1 MAPGE
6 KIKAKIKKNL
16 PVRGPQAPTIKEL
29 MRWYCL
35 NTNTHGCRRIVVS
48 RGRLRRLLWI
58 LFTLTAVALIFW
70 QCALLVASFYTV
82 SVSIKVHFQKL
93 DFPAVTICNINP
105 YKYSVVRDLL
115 ADLEQETRVAL
126 KTLYGFPENTSRKR
140 REAESWSSAW
150 EGTRPKFLRLVPL
163 MVFSQDE
170 TSQARDFLTG
180 RKRKFS
186 GRIIHKASDAMHVHA
201 SKEVVG
207 FQLCSNDTSHCTLYT
222 FSSGVNAIQEWYKL
236 HYMNIM
242 AQVPLEKKIN
252 MSYSAE
258 ELLVTCLFDG
268 VSCDARN
275 FTLFHH
281 PMYGNCYTFN
291 NRENET
297 ILSTSMGGSEYGL
310 QVILYINEE
319 EYNPFLVS
327 STGAKVIVHR
337 QDEYPFIE
345 DVGTEIETA
354 MATSI
359 GMHLTE
365 SFKLSE
371 PYSQC
376 TEDGSDVPIS
386 NIYNAAYSLQICLH
400 SCFQTKMVE
409 KCGCAQYSQP
419 LPPTANY
426 CNYQQHPNW
435 MYCYYELH
443 QAFVREEL
451 GCQSVCREA
460 CSFKEWTLT
469 TSLAQW
475 PSVVSEKWLLPVLTW
490 DQGQQIK
497 KKLNKTDLAKL
508 LIFYKDLNQRSIM
521 ESPANSIEML
531 LSNFGGQLGLWMSCS
546 VVCVIEIIEVFFIDS
561 LSIITRRQW
570 QKAKEWWA
578 RRHAPPSPQG
588 QDNPGLDIDDDLP
601 TFTSALRL
609 PPAPGTQ
616 VPGTPPPRYNTLRLE
631 RAFSDQLT
639 DTQEP
644 AES

>member
-16 PVRGPQAPTIKEL
+16 PVRGPQAPTIKDL
-29 MRWYCL
+29 MHWYCM

-58 LFTLTAVALIFW
+58 LFTLTAVALIIW
-70 QCALLVASFYTV
+70 QCALLVFSFYTV

-105 YKYSVVRDLL
+105 YKYSAVSDLL
-115 ADLEQETRVAL
+115 TDLDSETKQAL
-126 KTLYGFPENTSRKR
+126 LSLYGVKDFPEAKAQKR
-140 REAESWSSAW
+140 REARSMRSTG
-150 EGTRPKFLRLVPL
+150 EGSQPRFLNLIPL
-163 MVFSQDE
+163 LLFNE
-170 TSQARDFLTG
+170 NEKGKATDFFTG
-180 RKRKFS
+180 RKRKIS
-186 GRIIHKASDAMHVHA
+186 GKIIHKASNVMHVHE
-201 SKEVVG
+201 SKKLVG
-207 FQLCSNDTSHCTLYT
+207 FQLCSNDNSDCATYT
-222 FSSGVNAIQEWYKL
+222 FSSGINAIQEWYKL

-242 AQVPLEKKIN
+242 AQVPVDKKIN

-258 ELLVTCLFDG
+258 ELLVTCFFDG
-268 VSCDARN
+268 MSCDARN

-291 NRENET
+291 NRENAT

-310 QVILYINEE
+310 QVILYINED

-327 STGAKVIVHR
+327 STGAKVLIH
-337 QDEYPFIE
+337 QQNEYPFIE

-354 MATSI
+354 MSTSI

-376 TEDGSDVPIS
+376 TEDGSDVPIT
-386 NIYNAAYSLQICLH
+386 NIYNAAYSL
-400 SCFQTKMVE
+400 QTKMVE

-419 LPPTANY
+419 LPPAANY

-435 MYCYYELH
+435 MYCYYQLY

-451 GCQSVCREA
+451 GCQSVCKQA
-460 CSFKEWTLT
+460 CR
-469 TSLAQW
+469 
-475 PSVVSEKWLLPVLTW
+475 
-490 DQGQQIK
+490 
-497 KKLNKTDLAKL
+497 TDLAKL

-546 VVCVIEIIEVFFIDS
+546 VVCVIEIIEVFFIDFF
-561 LSIITRRQW
+561 SIIARHQW
-570 QKAKEWWA
+570 QKAKDWWA
-578 RRHAPPSPQG
+578 RRQAPLSSETHSSRQG
-588 QDNPGLDIDDDLP
+588 QDNPALDTDDDLP
-601 TFTSALRL
+601 TFTSAMRL
-609 PPAPGTQ
+609 PPAPEAT
-616 VPGTPPPRYNTLRLE
+616 VPGTPPPRYNTLRLDS
-631 RAFSDQLT
+631 AFSSQLT
-639 DTQEP
+639 DTQLTN
-644 AES
+644 ES